1 MSTRPEPRRA
11 TLRRDCRAEPSV
23 AELLDDPVLQI
34 LMARDHVDRGDLEDL
49 IERTRRH
56 LNGDEPRHRPPARD
70 ILLADCWA

>member
-1 MSTRPEPRRA
+1 
-11 TLRRDCRAEPSV
+11 V